1 MNQRKLE
8 ILLEAIEGFSDP
20 ELSWSSTRLL
30 LLLAAEILHFA
41 YMQGDLDDSVQD
53 LGCGT
58 GMLAIGAKLLGARKV
73 VGYDADPRAL
83 EIAKIKCEKA
93 WSRGRIRIFSDIA
106 DITGHV
112 KTTLM
117 NPPFG
122 ARIKGRDRPFISS
135 ALRTSDVIYSI
146 HNRGS
151 LAFIQKFIK
160 PAVITH
166 SYVAKFPIKRIFDFH
181 KKEREVI
188 EVEIYRITV
197 SGVNSEFSTIAY
209 GVRSI
214 VSCLKIPLQKVELE
228 HILQN
233 TCTTSQIM

>member
-1 MNQRKLE
+1 MKQRKLE
-8 ILLEAIEGFSDP
+8 MLLEEIEGFSDP
-20 ELSWSSTRLL
+20 ELELEQYQTPS
-30 LLLAAEILHFA
+30 LLAAEILHFA

-58 GMLAIGAKLLGARKV
+58 GILAIGAKLLGAKNV
-73 VGYDADPRAL
+73 VGYDMDPKAL
-83 EIAKIKCEKA
+83 EIANINARKFGVEINFV
-93 WSRGRIRIFSDIA
+93 FSDIA
-106 DITGHV
+106 DIEGHV
-112 KTTLM
+112 KTTVM

-122 ARIKGRDRPFISS
+122 ARVKGRDRPFLSS
-135 ALRTSDVIYSI
+135 ALRTSEVIYSI

-160 PAVITH
+160 PAIIIH

-197 SGVNSEFSTIAY
+197 SE
-209 GVRSI
+209 
-214 VSCLKIPLQKVELE
+214 
-228 HILQN
+228 
-233 TCTTSQIM
+233 

>member
-1 MNQRKLE
+1 MKQRKLE
-8 ILLEAIEGFSDP
+8 MLLEEIESFSDP
-20 ELSWSSTRLL
+20 ELELEQYQTPPP
-30 LLLAAEILHFA
+30 LAAEILHFA

-58 GMLAIGAKLLGARKV
+58 GILAIGAKLLGAGKV
-73 VGYDADPRAL
+73 MGYDTDTKAL
-83 EIAKIKCEKA
+83 EIAKINARKLGVEVEFV
-93 WSRGRIRIFSDIA
+93 FSDIA
-106 DITGHV
+106 DIKEHV
-112 KTTLM
+112 KTTFM

-122 ARIKGRDRPFISS
+122 ARVKGRDRPFLSS
-135 ALRTSDVIYSI
+135 ALRSSDVIYSI

-160 PAVITH
+160 PAIITH

-197 SGVNSEFSTIAY
+197 SG
-209 GVRSI
+209 
-214 VSCLKIPLQKVELE
+214 
-228 HILQN
+228 
-233 TCTTSQIM
+233 

>member
-1 MNQRKLE
+1 MKQRKLE
-8 ILLEAIEGFSDP
+8 MLLEEIEGFSDP
-20 ELSWSSTRLL
+20 ELELEQYQTPPP
-30 LLLAAEILHFA
+30 LAAEILHFA
-41 YMQGDLDDSVQD
+41 YMQGDLDDYVQD

-58 GMLAIGAKLLGARKV
+58 GILAIGAKLLGARKV
-73 VGYDADPRAL
+73 VGYDTDPKAL
-83 EIAKIKCEKA
+83 EIA
-93 WSRGRIRIFSDIA
+93 RINVRKLGAEVEFVCSDVA
-106 DITGHV
+106 DIKEHV
-112 KTTLM
+112 TTSLM

-122 ARIKGRDRPFISS
+122 ARVKGRDRPFLSS

-197 SGVNSEFSTIAY
+197 SG
-209 GVRSI
+209 
-214 VSCLKIPLQKVELE
+214 
-228 HILQN
+228 
-233 TCTTSQIM
+233 

>member
-1 MNQRKLE
+1 MKQRKLE
-8 ILLEAIEGFSDP
+8 ILLEEIEGFSEP
-20 ELSWSSTRLL
+20 ELELEQYQTPS
-30 LLLAAEILHFA
+30 LLAAEILHFA

-58 GMLAIGAKLLGARKV
+58 GILAIGAQLLGARKV
-73 VGYDADPRAL
+73 VGYDTDQKAL
-83 EIAKIKCEKA
+83 EIAKLNATKLGVEVEFV
-93 WSRGRIRIFSDIA
+93 FSDIA

-122 ARIKGRDRPFISS
+122 ARVKGRDRPFLSS

-151 LAFIQKFIK
+151 FAFIQKFIK

-181 KKEREVI
+181 KKEREII

-197 SGVNSEFSTIAY
+197 SE
-209 GVRSI
+209 
-214 VSCLKIPLQKVELE
+214 
-228 HILQN
+228 
-233 TCTTSQIM
+233 

>member
-1 MNQRKLE
+1 MKQRKLE
-8 ILLEAIEGFSDP
+8 ILLEEIEDFSDP
-20 ELSWSSTRLL
+20 ELELEQYQTPSI
-30 LLLAAEILHFA
+30 LAAEILHFA

-58 GMLAIGAKLLGARKV
+58 GILAIGAQILGARKV
-73 VGYDADPRAL
+73 VGYDTDQKAL
-83 EIAKIKCEKA
+83 EIAKLNATKLGVEVEFV
-93 WSRGRIRIFSDIA
+93 FSDIA

-122 ARIKGRDRPFISS
+122 ARVKGRDRPFLSS

-160 PAVITH
+160 PAIITH
-166 SYVAKFPIKRIFDFH
+166 SYVAKFPIKRTYDFH

-197 SGVNSEFSTIAY
+197 SE
-209 GVRSI
+209 
-214 VSCLKIPLQKVELE
+214 
-228 HILQN
+228 
-233 TCTTSQIM
+233 

>member
-1 MNQRKLE
+1 MKQRKLE
-8 ILLEAIEGFSDP
+8 MLLEEIESFSDP
-20 ELSWSSTRLL
+20 ELELEQYQTPPP
-30 LLLAAEILHFA
+30 LAAEILHFA

-58 GMLAIGAKLLGARKV
+58 GILAIGAKLLGAGKV
-73 VGYDADPRAL
+73 LGYDTDQRAL
-83 EIAKIKCEKA
+83 EIAKVNARKFGVEVKFM
-93 WSRGRIRIFSDIA
+93 FSDIA
-106 DITGHV
+106 DLKEHV
-112 KTTLM
+112 KTTVM

-122 ARIKGRDRPFISS
+122 ARVKGRDRPFLSS

-160 PAVITH
+160 PADITH

-188 EVEIYRITV
+188 EVEIYRIVV
-197 SGVNSEFSTIAY
+197 SG
-209 GVRSI
+209 
-214 VSCLKIPLQKVELE
+214 
-228 HILQN
+228 
-233 TCTTSQIM
+233 

>member
-1 MNQRKLE
+1 MKQRKLE
-8 ILLEAIEGFSDP
+8 MLLEELEGFSDP
-20 ELSWSSTRLL
+20 ELELEQYQTPP
-30 LLLAAEILHFA
+30 LLAAELLHFA

-58 GMLAIGAKLLGARKV
+58 GVLAIGAKLLGTRKV
-73 VGYDADPRAL
+73 MGYDTDSKAL
-83 EIAKIKCEKA
+83 EIAKTNAKKLEVDIE
-93 WSRGRIRIFSDIA
+93 FVLSDI
-106 DITGHV
+106 TEVTEKV
-112 KTTLM
+112 KTTVM

-122 ARIKGRDRPFISS
+122 ARTKGRDRPFLSS
-135 ALRTSDVIYSI
+135 ALRTSEVIYSI

-188 EVEIYRITV
+188 EVEIYRIAV
-197 SGVNSEFSTIAY
+197 SA
-209 GVRSI
+209 
-214 VSCLKIPLQKVELE
+214 
-228 HILQN
+228 
-233 TCTTSQIM
+233 

>member
-1 MNQRKLE
+1 MKQRKLE
-8 ILLEAIEGFSDP
+8 MLLEEIEGFSDP
-20 ELSWSSTRLL
+20 ELELEQYQTPS
-30 LLLAAEILHFA
+30 LLAAEILHFA

-58 GMLAIGAKLLGARKV
+58 GILAIGAKLLGAKNV
-73 VGYDADPRAL
+73 VGYDMDPKAL
-83 EIAKIKCEKA
+83 EIANINARKLGVEIDFV
-93 WSRGRIRIFSDIA
+93 FSDIA
-106 DITGHV
+106 DIEGHV
-112 KTTLM
+112 KTTVM

-122 ARIKGRDRPFISS
+122 ARVKGRDRPFLSS
-135 ALRTSDVIYSI
+135 ALRTSEVIYSI

-160 PAVITH
+160 PAIITH

-197 SGVNSEFSTIAY
+197 SE
-209 GVRSI
+209 
-214 VSCLKIPLQKVELE
+214 
-228 HILQN
+228 
-233 TCTTSQIM
+233 

>member
-1 MNQRKLE
+1 MKQRKLE
-8 ILLEAIEGFSDP
+8 ILLEEVEDFSDH
-20 ELSWSSTRLL
+20 ELELEQYQTPSP
-30 LLLAAEILHFA
+30 LAAEILHFA

-58 GMLAIGAKLLGARKV
+58 GILAIGAKLLGARTV
-73 VGYDADPRAL
+73 LGYDTDPKAL
-83 EIAKIKCEKA
+83 EIAKINARKLGVEVEFV
-93 WSRGRIRIFSDIA
+93 STDIA
-106 DITGHV
+106 DVVGHV

-122 ARIKGRDRPFISS
+122 ARVKGRDRPFLSS
-135 ALRTSDVIYSI
+135 ALRTSEVIYSI

-166 SYVAKFPIKRIFDFH
+166 SYVAKFPLKRTFDFH

-197 SGVNSEFSTIAY
+197 S
-209 GVRSI
+209 
-214 VSCLKIPLQKVELE
+214 K
-228 HILQN
+228 
-233 TCTTSQIM
+233 

>member
-1 MNQRKLE
+1 MKQRKLE
-8 ILLEAIEGFSDP
+8 ILLEEIEGFPDP
-20 ELSWSSTRLL
+20 ELELEQYQTPPP
-30 LLLAAEILHFA
+30 LAAEILHFA

-58 GMLAIGAKLLGARKV
+58 GILAIGAKLLGAGKV
-73 VGYDADPRAL
+73 VGYDTDPKAL
-83 EIAKIKCEKA
+83 EVARVNARKLEAEVKFVLSDVAAIKE
-93 WSRGRIRIFSDIA
+93 
-106 DITGHV
+106 HV

-122 ARIKGRDRPFISS
+122 ARVKGRDSPFLSS

-146 HNRGS
+146 HNQGS

-166 SYVAKFPIKRIFDFH
+166 SYIAKFPIKRIFEFH

-188 EVEIYRITV
+188 EVGIYRIAV
-197 SGVNSEFSTIAY
+197 SE
-209 GVRSI
+209 
-214 VSCLKIPLQKVELE
+214 
-228 HILQN
+228 
-233 TCTTSQIM
+233 